1 MNRGNQSAVSGEAL
15 KKLMT
20 GGVLPGEYIS
30 EDNLNALLGH
40 ELEQMGDDEYY
51 DTQVIEYCSK
61 LLVENY
67 ADDRHKTQKQ
77 QRYDEIMARIK
88 QSGEGTKKHG
98 KRVPSPVK
106 RLIAACA
113 LTVVIISALTVAAF
127 NQDFFGSVANWT
139 KDMFVALVGT
149 SVQKDNTVVEVS
161 HSRQYKTVED
171 FEKAE
176 GIIILKP
183 EYMPNGIKIK
193 AVVYSYEYETKSV
206 KVEYDDN
213 MTFLDIKLGDSLP
226 NMENVASIEF
236 FENDGIVFY
245 VDKNTN
251 IILWE
256 SGNNFYTLICGFE
269 IVEYDKII
277 KNIK

>member
-77 QRYDEIMARIK
+77 QRYDEIMAKIK

-98 KRVPSPVK
+98 KCLFFPMK
-106 RLIAACA
+106 KFIAACA
-113 LTVVIISALTVAAF
+113 LTVVIVSALSVAAF
-127 NQDFFGSVANWT
+127 NQDFFGDVFNWT
-139 KDMFVALVGT
+139 KEIFLSLVGT
-149 SVQKDNTVVEVS
+149 SAEEQDKKAEAS

-171 FEKAE
+171 FEAAE
-176 GIIILKP
+176 GIKILTP

-193 AVVYSYEYETKSV
+193 AVIYYHDFETKNI
-206 KVEYDDN
+206 KVEYDDH
-213 MTFLDIKLGDSLP
+213 MTFLDIKLDETLP
-226 NMENVASIEF
+226 NMENIADVKYI
-236 FENDGIVFY
+236 ENDGIVFY
-245 VDKNTN
+245 IIENRNTITWDYEN
-251 IILWE
+251 NTYIL
-256 SGNNFYTLICGFE
+256 TCGFE
-269 IVEYDKII
+269 IGEYEKII